1 MARRIPLALVMACVV
16 TFGLFW
22 TMQALVGSAAKLIE
36 SKSSP
41 KIEFVRLR
49 RDTSPEVKKR
59 EPPKRQKP
67 EEAPPPPEI
76 NVSKASLEPT
86 GDLGAFATDINV
98 GDALTGGIGTGGGSD
113 RDATPLVRIEPE
125 YPMRMRQRG
134 IEGAV
139 GITFTIAKTGTVKDA
154 VVDISQP
161 PGVFDKAAL
170 AAVRRWRYN
179 PKIVDGK
186 AVERPGQKVWF
197 PFAMENQ

>member
-1 MARRIPLALVMACVV
+1 MIARIPLAFAMACVV

-22 TMQALVGSAAKLIE
+22 TMQALVSTAFVLSD
-36 SKSSP
+36 SKASP

-49 RDTSPEVKKR
+49 RNTAPEIKKR

-67 EEAPPPPEI
+67 QEAPPPPQI

-86 GDLGAFATDINV
+86 GDLSAFVANFSAA
-98 GDALTGGIGTGGGSD
+98 DALESGIGAGGGTD

-154 VVDISQP
+154 VVDFSQP
-161 PGVFDKAAL
+161 KGVFDKAAL

-186 AVERPGQKVWF
+186 PVERPGQKVWF
-197 PFAMENQ
+197 PFEMGDD

>member
-1 MARRIPLALVMACVV
+1 MIARIPLAFVMACVV

-22 TMQALVGSAAKLIE
+22 TMQALVSTAFVLSD
-36 SKSSP
+36 SKPSP

-49 RDTSPEVKKR
+49 RNTTPEVKKR

-67 EEAPPPPEI
+67 QEAPPPPQI

-86 GDLGAFATDINV
+86 GDLSAYVAEFSAA
-98 GDALTGGIGTGGGSD
+98 DAIASGIGAGGGTD

-134 IEGAV
+134 IEGGV

-154 VVDISQP
+154 VVDISRP

-170 AAVRRWRYN
+170 SAVRRWRYN

-186 AVERPGQKVWF
+186 PVERPGQKVWF
-197 PFAMENQ
+197 PFVMGDE

>member
-1 MARRIPLALVMACVV
+1 MIARIPLAFAMACVV

-22 TMQALVGSAAKLIE
+22 TMQALVSTAFVLSD
-36 SKSSP
+36 SKASP

-49 RDTSPEVKKR
+49 RNTAPEIKKR

-67 EEAPPPPEI
+67 QEAPPPPQI

-86 GDLGAFATDINV
+86 GDLSAFVANFSAA
-98 GDALTGGIGTGGGSD
+98 DALERGIGAGGGTD

-154 VVDISQP
+154 VIDFSQP
-161 PGVFDKAAL
+161 KGVFDKAAL

-186 AVERPGQKVWF
+186 PVERPGQKVWF
-197 PFAMENQ
+197 PFEMGDD

>member
-1 MARRIPLALVMACVV
+1 MILRIPLAFAMALVV

-22 TMQALVGSAAKLIE
+22 TMQALLGTDPELGESSA
-36 SKSSP
+36 SP

-49 RDTSPEVKKR
+49 RDTTPEVKKR

-76 NVSKASLEPT
+76 NVSKASLEPS
-86 GDLGAFATDINV
+86 GDIGSFGTDINV
-98 GDALTGGIGTGGGSD
+98 GDALAEGMGIGGGSD
-113 RDATPLVRIEPE
+113 RDATPLVRIEPD

-139 GITFTIAKTGTVKDA
+139 GITFTIAKTGRVKDA
-154 VVDISQP
+154 VVDISRP

-170 AAVRRWRYN
+170 TAVRRWRYN

-197 PFAMENQ
+197 PFSMEDL